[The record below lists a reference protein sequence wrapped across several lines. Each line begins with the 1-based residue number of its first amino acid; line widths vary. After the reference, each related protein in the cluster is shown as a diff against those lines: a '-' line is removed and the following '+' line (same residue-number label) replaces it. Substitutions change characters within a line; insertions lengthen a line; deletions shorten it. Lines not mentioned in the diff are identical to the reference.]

1 MIAQVIV
8 DISNSEVDR
17 VFDYSIDDFPDAK
30 EGFRVMVPFGRM
42 NIEGYIVQLKDRT
55 DCPPEKLK
63 KIASV
68 LDPYPVI
75 NEELMQ
81 VCRFMVDKYHLR
93 MVDVLRLC
101 LPSQMRTGKVKELT
115 IKIAAVSDEYKDKDT
130 SEFIRPSAVAQME
143 IYNHLLQ
150 SGPLPVTE
158 LCKEFSASALR
169 NLISRGIVVAKE
181 EGRMRTPYI
190 GDDDDKQ
197 PPYELT
203 EQQSAALKKIQSFS
217 NETILLHGVTG
228 SGKTEVYM
236 RCISD
241 VLKDNKTAMMLV
253 PEISL
258 TPQVLRTFR
267 TRFGRNVA
275 ILHSGLSAGE
285 RFDEWR
291 RILSGDAKVVVGA
304 RSAVFAPVRN
314 LGIIIIDEEHDP
326 SYVSESNP
334 RYFTHEVAQERARI
348 CGCNLILGSATPSIE
363 SYYSAKTGKYK
374 LVEMKT
380 RVNAGPLPKIDIVDM
395 CREVYDGNN
404 GLFSRL
410 LNSKLDECM
419 KKGDQAIIFINRR
432 GYSSYMMCRSCGYVA
447 KCVDCDVSLVY
458 HKDENVLKC
467 HYCGNRYK
475 VLDECPVCH
484 SENIKRGF
492 VGTQQVVELLSQRYP
507 DVGILRMDND
517 TTQTKGAHLDILS
530 KFRQKKAHILVGT
543 QMIVKGHDFPDV
555 TLVGIVDADMS
566 LHFADFRAT
575 ERTYQLIT
583 QVAGRAGR
591 ADKPGEVVLQTYSPR
606 HYVYRY
612 IVNGDYAG
620 FYEKEINLR
629 EVTKYPPFSRI
640 VRVLVSC
647 ENEQFAHDV
656 LKKIFDRLS
665 GDFKGKRDSI
675 AYFAAMKSPVK
686 RISNKYRV
694 QILVR
699 IVRDE
704 ENITRQI
711 YEAVDEYTIPKV
723 SVFVEINPNNLS

>member
-158 LCKEFSASALR
+158 LCKAFSASALR

-267 TRFGRNVA
+267 TRFGSNVA

-517 TTQTKGAHLDILS
+517 TTQTKDAHLDILS

-647 ENEQFAHDV
+647 ENEQLAHDV

>member
-17 VFDYSIDDFPDAK
+17 VFDYAIDDFPDAK

-63 KIASV
+63 KVASV

-517 TTQTKGAHLDILS
+517 TTQTKDAHLDILS

-647 ENEQFAHDV
+647 ENEQLAHDV

>member
-17 VFDYSIDDFPDAK
+17 VFDYAIDDFPDAK

-63 KIASV
+63 KVASV

-169 NLISRGIVVAKE
+169 NLISRGIVVTKE

-267 TRFGRNVA
+267 TRFGSNVA

-517 TTQTKGAHLDILS
+517 TTQTKDAHLDILS

-647 ENEQFAHDV
+647 ENEQLAHDV

>member
-17 VFDYSIDDFPDAK
+17 VFDYAIDDFPDAK

-115 IKIAAVSDEYKDKDT
+115 IKIAAVSDEYKDT

-267 TRFGRNVA
+267 TRFGSNVA

-348 CGCNLILGSATPSIE
+348 CECNLILGSATPSIE

-380 RVNAGPLPKIDIVDM
+380 RVNAEPLPKIDIVDM

-517 TTQTKGAHLDILS
+517 TTQTKDAHLDILS

-647 ENEQFAHDV
+647 ENEQLAHDV

>member
-17 VFDYSIDDFPDAK
+17 VFDYAIDDFPDAK

-42 NIEGYIVQLKDRT
+42 NIEGYIIQLKDRT

-267 TRFGRNVA
+267 TRFGSNVA

-517 TTQTKGAHLDILS
+517 TTQTKDAHLDILS

-647 ENEQFAHDV
+647 ENEQLAHDV

>member
-1 MIAQVIV
+1 M
-8 DISNSEVDR
+8 
-17 VFDYSIDDFPDAK
+17 
-30 EGFRVMVPFGRM
+30 G
-42 NIEGYIVQLKDRT
+42 
-55 DCPPEKLK
+55 
-63 KIASV
+63 
-68 LDPYPVI
+68 
-75 NEELMQ
+75 
-81 VCRFMVDKYHLR
+81 
-93 MVDVLRLC
+93 
-101 LPSQMRTGKVKELT
+101 
-115 IKIAAVSDEYKDKDT
+115 
-130 SEFIRPSAVAQME
+130 
-143 IYNHLLQ
+143 
-150 SGPLPVTE
+150 
-158 LCKEFSASALR
+158 
-169 NLISRGIVVAKE
+169 
-181 EGRMRTPYI
+181 
-190 GDDDDKQ
+190 
-197 PPYELT
+197 
-203 EQQSAALKKIQSFS
+203 
-217 NETILLHGVTG
+217 
-228 SGKTEVYM
+228 
-236 RCISD
+236 
-241 VLKDNKTAMMLV
+241 
-253 PEISL
+253 
-258 TPQVLRTFR
+258 
-267 TRFGRNVA
+267 
-275 ILHSGLSAGE
+275 
-285 RFDEWR
+285 
-291 RILSGDAKVVVGA
+291 
-304 RSAVFAPVRN
+304 
-314 LGIIIIDEEHDP
+314 
-326 SYVSESNP
+326 
-334 RYFTHEVAQERARI
+334 
-348 CGCNLILGSATPSIE
+348 
-363 SYYSAKTGKYK
+363 
-374 LVEMKT
+374 
-380 RVNAGPLPKIDIVDM
+380 
-395 CREVYDGNN
+395 
-404 GLFSRL
+404 
-410 LNSKLDECM
+410 
-419 KKGDQAIIFINRR
+419 
-432 GYSSYMMCRSCGYVA
+432 RSCGYVA
-447 KCVDCDVSLVY
+447 KFVDCGVSLVY

-492 VGTQQVVELLSQRYP
+492 VGTQQVVEFLSQRYP

-517 TTQTKGAHLDILS
+517 TTQTKDAHLDILS

-647 ENEQFAHDV
+647 ENEQLAHDV

>member
-17 VFDYSIDDFPDAK
+17 VFDYAIDDFPDAK

-63 KIASV
+63 KVASV

-267 TRFGRNVA
+267 TRFGSNVA

-517 TTQTKGAHLDILS
+517 TTQTKDAHLDILS

-647 ENEQFAHDV
+647 ENEQLAHDV

>member
-334 RYFTHEVAQERARI
+334 RYFTHEVAQKRARI

-517 TTQTKGAHLDILS
+517 TTQTKDAHLDILS

-647 ENEQFAHDV
+647 ENEQLAHDV

-723 SVFVEINPNNLS
+723 SAFVEINPNNLS

>member
-17 VFDYSIDDFPDAK
+17 VFDYSIDDFPDVK

-267 TRFGRNVA
+267 TRFGSNVA

-517 TTQTKGAHLDILS
+517 TTQTKDAHLDILS

-647 ENEQFAHDV
+647 ENEQLAHDV

>member
-17 VFDYSIDDFPDAK
+17 VFDYAIDDFPDAK

-63 KIASV
+63 KVASV

-517 TTQTKGAHLDILS
+517 TTQTKDAHLDILS

-583 QVAGRAGR
+583 QVVGRAGR

-647 ENEQFAHDV
+647 ENEQLAHDV
-656 LKKIFDRLS
+656 LKKIFDQLS

>member
-169 NLISRGIVVAKE
+169 NLISRGIVAAKE

-374 LVEMKT
+374 LVEM
-380 RVNAGPLPKIDIVDM
+380 NAGPLPKIDIVDM

-492 VGTQQVVELLSQRYP
+492 VGTQQVVELLLQRYP

-517 TTQTKGAHLDILS
+517 TTQTKDAHLDILS

-647 ENEQFAHDV
+647 ENEQLAHDV

>member
-17 VFDYSIDDFPDAK
+17 VFDYAIDDFPDAK

-158 LCKEFSASALR
+158 LCKAFSASALR

-267 TRFGRNVA
+267 TRFGSNVA

-492 VGTQQVVELLSQRYP
+492 VGTQQVVEFLSQRYP

-517 TTQTKGAHLDILS
+517 TTQTKDAHLDILS

-647 ENEQFAHDV
+647 ENEQLAHDV

>member
-17 VFDYSIDDFPDAK
+17 VFDYAIDDFPDAK

-169 NLISRGIVVAKE
+169 NLISRGIVAAKE

-267 TRFGRNVA
+267 TRFGSNVA

-517 TTQTKGAHLDILS
+517 TTQTKDAHLDILS

-647 ENEQFAHDV
+647 ENEQLAHDV

-723 SVFVEINPNNLS
+723 SAFVEINPNNLS

>member
-17 VFDYSIDDFPDAK
+17 VFDYAIDDFPDVK

-267 TRFGRNVA
+267 TRFGSNVA

-517 TTQTKGAHLDILS
+517 TTQTKDAHLDILS

-647 ENEQFAHDV
+647 ENEQLAHDV

>member
-17 VFDYSIDDFPDAK
+17 VFDYAIDDFPDAK

-517 TTQTKGAHLDILS
+517 TTQTKDAHLDILS

-647 ENEQFAHDV
+647 ENEQLAHDV

-711 YEAVDEYTIPKV
+711 YETVDEYTIPKV

>member
-17 VFDYSIDDFPDAK
+17 VFDYAIDDFPDAK

-267 TRFGRNVA
+267 TRFGSNVA

-507 DVGILRMDND
+507 DDGILRMDND
-517 TTQTKGAHLDILS
+517 TTQTKDAHLDILS

-647 ENEQFAHDV
+647 ENEQLAHDV

>member
-17 VFDYSIDDFPDAK
+17 VFDYAIDDFPDAK

-517 TTQTKGAHLDILS
+517 TTQTKDAHLDILS

-647 ENEQFAHDV
+647 ENEQLAHDV

>member
-17 VFDYSIDDFPDAK
+17 VFDYAIDDFPDAK

-169 NLISRGIVVAKE
+169 NLISRGIVAAKE

-267 TRFGRNVA
+267 TRFGSNVA

-517 TTQTKGAHLDILS
+517 TTQTKDAHLDILS

-647 ENEQFAHDV
+647 ENEQLAHDV

>member
-17 VFDYSIDDFPDAK
+17 VFDYAIDDFPDAK

-267 TRFGRNVA
+267 TRFGSNVA

-419 KKGDQAIIFINRR
+419 KKGDTAIIFINRR

-517 TTQTKGAHLDILS
+517 TTQTKDAHLDILS

-647 ENEQFAHDV
+647 ENEQLAHDV

>member
-17 VFDYSIDDFPDAK
+17 VFDYAIDDFPDAK

-63 KIASV
+63 KVASV

-158 LCKEFSASALR
+158 LCKAFSASALR

-267 TRFGRNVA
+267 TRFGSNVA

-517 TTQTKGAHLDILS
+517 TTQTKDAHLDILS

-647 ENEQFAHDV
+647 ENEQLAHDV

-711 YEAVDEYTIPKV
+711 YETVDEYTIPKV

>member
-17 VFDYSIDDFPDAK
+17 VFDYAIDDFPDAK

-267 TRFGRNVA
+267 TRFGSNVA

-517 TTQTKGAHLDILS
+517 TTQTKDAHLDILS

-647 ENEQFAHDV
+647 ENEQLAHDV

-711 YEAVDEYTIPKV
+711 YEAVDEYTIPKL